1 MTSTNIMQHNIVQ
14 HFEGVR
20 LSGMKLS
27 SLVVV
32 PSGRKVA
39 SVVAAMAAQHT
50 GCAVVTEGARL
61 AGIFTER
68 DVTKHVVRSPG
79 VWGAAV
85 DDFMTADPVVIDRDA
100 SAISALRTMNARR
113 FRNLP
118 VTGAD
123 GDLLGSVNHYDLIRL
138 AASFLGSQG
147 KLSPELSPEHNLHF
161 VDLAGLSARDPLL
174 VRPDDSLAAA
184 IAAMLTAETG
194 LVSVVSD
201 RGTVI
206 GELTEHDVFLKVAC
220 RVEDLEAETV
230 GDWMTTEIAA
240 ATHGASISEALRVMA
255 DLGHRYLV
263 LISETDRALGVVTFR
278 EITEY
283 FEIVCAA

>member
-1 MTSTNIMQHNIVQ
+1 MTSINIVQ
-14 HFEGVR
+14 HFENVQ
-20 LSGMKLS
+20 LSGMRLS

-32 PSGRKVA
+32 PSGRKVR

-50 GCAVVTEGARL
+50 GCAVVTDGARL

-68 DVTKHVVRSPG
+68 DITRRVVRSPET
-79 VWGAAV
+79 WDAPV
-85 DDFMTADPVVIDRDA
+85 DRFMTAEPIVIGHHA
-100 SAISALRTMNARR
+100 SAIEALRTMNARR

-123 GDLLGSVNHYDLIRL
+123 GDLLGSINHYELIRL
-138 AASFLGSQG
+138 AASFLGSPS
-147 KLSPELSPEHNLHF
+147 KLGPELSPEHNLHF
-161 VDLAGLSARDPLL
+161 VDLTGLPAHDPLL

-184 IAAMLTAETG
+184 IGAMLTAETG

-201 RGTVI
+201 RGAVI

-220 RVEDLEAETV
+220 RVDDLDAEAV
-230 GDWMTTEIAA
+230 GDWMNTEIAA
-240 ATHGASISEALRVMA
+240 ATPGASISEALRVMA

-263 LISETDRALGVVTFR
+263 LISETGRALGVVTFR

>member
-1 MTSTNIMQHNIVQ
+1 MTSINIVQ
-14 HFEGVR
+14 HFENVQ
-20 LSGMKLS
+20 LSGMRLS

-32 PSGRKVA
+32 PSGRKVR

-50 GCAVVTEGARL
+50 GCAVVTDGARL

-68 DVTKHVVRSPG
+68 DITKHVVRSPET
-79 VWGAAV
+79 WDASV
-85 DDFMTADPVVIDRDA
+85 DRFMTAEPTVIDHHA
-100 SAISALRTMNARR
+100 SAIEALRTMNARR

-123 GDLLGSVNHYDLIRL
+123 NDLLGSINHYELIRL
-138 AASFLGSQG
+138 AASFLGSPSTLG
-147 KLSPELSPEHNLHF
+147 PELSPEHNLHF
-161 VDLAGLSARDPLL
+161 VDLTGLPAHDPLL
-174 VRPDDSLAAA
+174 VRPDDSLATA
-184 IAAMLTAETG
+184 IGAMLAAETG
-194 LVSVVSD
+194 LVSVVND
-201 RGTVI
+201 RGAVI

-220 RVEDLEAETV
+220 RVDDLGAEAV

-240 ATHGASISEALRVMA
+240 ATPGASISEALRVMA

-263 LISETDRALGVVTFR
+263 LISETGRALGVVTFR

>member
-1 MTSTNIMQHNIVQ
+1 VTSINIVQ
-14 HFEGVR
+14 HFENVQ
-20 LSGMKLS
+20 LSGMRLS

-32 PSGRKVA
+32 PSGRKVR

-50 GCAVVTEGARL
+50 GCAVVTDGARL

-68 DVTKHVVRSPG
+68 DIAKRVVRSPET
-79 VWGAAV
+79 WDAPV
-85 DDFMTADPVVIDRDA
+85 DRFMTAEPKVIGHHA
-100 SAISALRTMNARR
+100 SAIEALRTMNARR

-123 GDLLGSVNHYDLIRL
+123 GELLGSINHYELIRL
-138 AASFLGSQG
+138 AASFLGSPS
-147 KLSPELSPEHNLHF
+147 KLGPELSPEHNLHF
-161 VDLAGLSARDPLL
+161 VDLTGLPARDPLL

-184 IAAMLTAETG
+184 IGAMLTAETG

-201 RGTVI
+201 RGAVI

-220 RVEDLEAETV
+220 RVENLEAEAV

-240 ATHGASISEALRVMA
+240 ATPGASISEALRIMA

-263 LISETDRALGVVTFR
+263 LISETGRALGVVTFR

>member
-1 MTSTNIMQHNIVQ
+1 MTSTNIVQ

-20 LSGMKLS
+20 LSGMRLS

-32 PSGRKVA
+32 PAGRRVR

-68 DVTKHVVRSPG
+68 DITRHVVRSPET
-79 VWGAAV
+79 WDAPISR
-85 DDFMTADPVVIDRDA
+85 FMTEEPTVIGHDA
-100 SAISALRTMNARR
+100 SAIDALRTMNARR

-123 GDLLGSVNHYDLIRL
+123 GDLLGSINHYVLVQT
-138 AASFLGSQG
+138 AASFLASQPRLG
-147 KLSPELSPEHNLHF
+147 PDLSPEHNLHF
-161 VDLAGLSARDPLL
+161 VDLTGLPARDPLL
-174 VRPDDSLAAA
+174 VRPEDSLAAA
-184 IAAMLTAETG
+184 IEAMLSADTG
-194 LVSVVSD
+194 LVSVVSE
-201 RGTVI
+201 RGAVI
-206 GELTEHDVFLKVAC
+206 GELTEHDVFLKLAC
-220 RVEDLEAETV
+220 RVENLDDETV
-230 GDWMTTEIAA
+230 ADWMTTEIAA
-240 ATHGASISEALRVMA
+240 AAPGSSISHALRIMA

-263 LISETDRALGVVTFR
+263 LISETQRALGVVTFR

>member
-1 MTSTNIMQHNIVQ
+1 MTSINIVQ
-14 HFEGVR
+14 HFENVQ
-20 LSGMKLS
+20 LSGMRLS

-32 PSGRKVA
+32 PSGRKVR
-39 SVVAAMAAQHT
+39 SVVAAMAAQQT
-50 GCAVVTEGARL
+50 GCAVITDGARL

-68 DVTKHVVRSPG
+68 DITKHVVRSPDA
-79 VWGAAV
+79 WDAPV
-85 DDFMTADPVVIDRDA
+85 DQFMTAEPAVIGHQA
-100 SAISALRTMNARR
+100 SAIEALRTMNARR

-123 GDLLGSVNHYDLIRL
+123 GDLLGSINHYELIRL

-147 KLSPELSPEHNLHF
+147 TLGPELSPEHNLHF
-161 VDLAGLSARDPLL
+161 VDLTGLPARDPIL

-184 IAAMLTAETG
+184 IGAMLTAETG

-201 RGTVI
+201 RGAVI
-206 GELTEHDVFLKVAC
+206 GELTEHDVFIKVAC
-220 RVEDLEAETV
+220 RVEDLDAEAV

-240 ATHGASISEALRVMA
+240 ATPGASISEALRVMA

-263 LISETDRALGVVTFR
+263 LISETGRALGVVTFR

>member
-1 MTSTNIMQHNIVQ
+1 MTSINIVQ
-14 HFEGVR
+14 HFENVQ
-20 LSGMKLS
+20 LSSMRLS

-32 PSGRKVA
+32 PSGRKVR

-50 GCAVVTEGARL
+50 GCAVVTDGARL

-68 DVTKHVVRSPG
+68 NITRSVVRSPET
-79 VWGAAV
+79 WDAPV
-85 DDFMTADPVVIDRDA
+85 DRFMTPAPVVIDHGA
-100 SAISALRTMNARR
+100 SAIEALRTMNARH

-118 VTGAD
+118 VTGDD
-123 GDLLGSVNHYDLIRL
+123 GDLLGSINHYELIRL
-138 AASFLGSQG
+138 AASFLGSPS
-147 KLSPELSPEHNLHF
+147 KLGPELSPEHNLHF
-161 VDLAGLSARDPLL
+161 VDLAGLPARDPLL
-174 VRPDDSLAAA
+174 VRPDDSLATA
-184 IAAMLTAETG
+184 IGAMLAAETG

-201 RGTVI
+201 RGAVI

-220 RVEDLEAETV
+220 RVEDLEAEAV

-240 ATHGASISEALRVMA
+240 ATPSASISEALSVMA

-263 LISETDRALGVVTFR
+263 LISETGRALGVVTFR

>member
-1 MTSTNIMQHNIVQ
+1 MTSTNIVQ

-20 LSGMKLS
+20 LSGMRLS

-68 DVTKHVVRSPG
+68 DVTKHVVRSPD

-85 DDFMTADPVVIDRDA
+85 DDFMTADPVVIDHHA
-100 SAISALRTMNARR
+100 SAIEALRTMNARR

-118 VTGAD
+118 VTGGD
-123 GDLLGSVNHYDLIRL
+123 GDLLGSINHYELIRL
-138 AASFLGSQG
+138 AASFLGSQR
-147 KLSPELSPEHNLHF
+147 KLGPELSPEHNLHF
-161 VDLAGLSARDPLL
+161 VDLAGLPARDPLL

-184 IAAMLTAETG
+184 IAAMLAAETG
-194 LVSVVSD
+194 LVSVASD
-201 RGTVI
+201 RGAVI

-240 ATHGASISEALRVMA
+240 VTPGASISEALRVMA

-263 LISETDRALGVVTFR
+263 LISETGRALGVVTFR